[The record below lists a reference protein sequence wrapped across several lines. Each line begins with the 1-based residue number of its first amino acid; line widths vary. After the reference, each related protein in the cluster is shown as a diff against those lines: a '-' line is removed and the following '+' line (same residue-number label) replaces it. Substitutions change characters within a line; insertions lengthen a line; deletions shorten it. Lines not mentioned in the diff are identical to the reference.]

1 MDVPIASCSYPV
13 QAAIGWNNDGVN
25 YLLQAKNTQAAL
37 SFSNALTQLKNA
49 VRMEEGPGEVN
60 SSSSKLRAY
69 HCPFIIPSRMEVP
82 SVQELIPRCPHR
94 SIVTDTFQAS
104 SPLNQETPPIF
115 RNAFFIEIGD
125 SPVHSSSE
133 HSSRLMSLLCGII
146 LLNIAIVN
154 HIRSFSADPGQ
165 SRTIARTLYTMAIEN
180 LHPIENNSLSD
191 DDNNDLPM
199 DDRNHFFLRFAV
211 MVALNNAL
219 DVADEKDNLQ
229 EVFKVHNRL
238 FKPSSTLGSFSW
250 QGQQH
255 GPNVEEQDQAAYR
268 EWEVIFQM
276 NATTMKLKS
285 LGFLLNT
292 YTATAA

>member
-1 MDVPIASCSYPV
+1 
-13 QAAIGWNNDGVN
+13 
-25 YLLQAKNTQAAL
+25 
-37 SFSNALTQLKNA
+37 
-49 VRMEEGPGEVN
+49 
-60 SSSSKLRAY
+60 
-69 HCPFIIPSRMEVP
+69 
-82 SVQELIPRCPHR
+82 
-94 SIVTDTFQAS
+94 
-104 SPLNQETPPIF
+104 
-115 RNAFFIEIGD
+115 
-125 SPVHSSSE
+125 
-133 HSSRLMSLLCGII
+133 
-146 LLNIAIVN
+146 
-154 HIRSFSADPGQ
+154 
-165 SRTIARTLYTMAIEN
+165 MAIEN